1 MVESTRGK
9 GKVMIVDDALVNLRL
24 LTLILTKYG
33 YLVHGVD
40 NGADALIDAVRIQ
53 PDLILLDIMMPDIDG
68 YSVCQRLKESVK
80 TKDIPVIFL
89 SAMNEV
95 VDKIKAFAVGGVDF
109 ITKPFQVEEV
119 LVRIDTH
126 ITLRSVEQGLQKQVT
141 TLNESNADLSAFAHM
156 VAHDLKAPLANILLG
171 TELLLE
177 YTTNPQID
185 STIATIAEK
194 VDISARKLVS
204 IIDEMLLMA
213 STRND
218 NIAHEPLNMAEIVSQ
233 VQDRLSWMIAQYKG
247 EIILPQAWPI
257 AQGYGPWVEE
267 IWANYISNGLKY
279 GGSPPRLELGAD
291 IPERSMIKFWLRDN
305 GPGIAQE
312 ELESLFSEFQRKGHK
327 HVDGHGLG
335 LSIVKRI
342 ATKLGGQ
349 VAVETELG
357 RGSTF
362 SFILPAHHADGI
374 YA

>member
-1 MVESTRGK
+1 MVGSTRHK

-40 NGADALIDAVRIQ
+40 NGTDALIDVIRVQ
-53 PDLILLDIMMPDIDG
+53 PDVIVLDIMMPDIDG
-68 YSVCQRLKESVK
+68 YTVCQRLKEQEN

-95 VDKIKAFAVGGVDF
+95 VDKVKAFSVGGVDF
-109 ITKPFQVEEV
+109 IVKPFQVEEV

-141 TLNESNADLSAFAHM
+141 TLHQSNADLNAFAHT
-156 VAHDLKAPLANILLG
+156 VAHDLKAPLANVLLG

-185 STIATIAEK
+185 STIASIAGK
-194 VDISARKLVS
+194 VDTSARKLVT

-213 STRND
+213 SMRQE
-218 NIAHEPLNMAEIVSQ
+218 NIIREPLNMAEIVFQ
-233 VQDRLSWMIAQYKG
+233 AQERLSWMIEQYKG
-247 EIILPQAWPI
+247 EIIVPQTWPV

-267 IWANYISNGLKY
+267 IWANYLSNGLKY
-279 GGSPPRLELGAD
+279 GGNPPRLQLGAD
-291 IPERSMIKFWLRDN
+291 EQDRSMIKFWLRDN
-305 GPGIAQE
+305 GPGIPQE
-312 ELESLFSEFQRKGHK
+312 QLERLFTEFQRLGHK
-327 HVDGHGLG
+327 QVEGHGLG

-362 SFILPAHHADGI
+362 SFVLPEFHADI
-374 YA
+374 LYA